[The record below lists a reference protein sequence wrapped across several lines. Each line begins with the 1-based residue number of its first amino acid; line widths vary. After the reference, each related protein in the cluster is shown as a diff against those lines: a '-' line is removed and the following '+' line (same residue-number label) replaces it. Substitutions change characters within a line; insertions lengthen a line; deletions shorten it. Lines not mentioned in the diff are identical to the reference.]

1 MEWTDEQR
9 AELAREYTRTGYV
22 AGERWPAP
30 PDHLMPADLLEL
42 FRRIPDG
49 AGARGVLC
57 RIGKAR
63 TMKMR
68 DRAV

>member
-9 AELAREYTRTGYV
+9 AELVREYTRIGYV

-30 PDHLMPADLLEL
+30 PDHLTPADLLEL

-49 AGARGVLC
+49 AGREGYFAALAKLAR
-57 RIGKAR
+57 
-63 TMKMR
+63 
-68 DRAV
+68 